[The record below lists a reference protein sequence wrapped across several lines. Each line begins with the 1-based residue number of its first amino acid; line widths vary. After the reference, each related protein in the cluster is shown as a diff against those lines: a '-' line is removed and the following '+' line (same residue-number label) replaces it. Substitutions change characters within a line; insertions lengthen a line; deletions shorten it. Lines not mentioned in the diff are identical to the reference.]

1 MDSKHRAWLYCRVD
15 APEDRNGVL
24 KKQEKQLFEFSE
36 QLGYQPVGTSSDLGG
51 NSNLEKLIQTAV
63 KHFDVLL
70 VGSLFHIHY
79 DRNKAIQYV
88 RQLQSLGVEVLSPLE
103 GHIFTEEVPL

>member
-1 MDSKHRAWLYCRVD
+1 MKRAWLYCRID
-15 APEDRNGVL
+15 APEDQNGAL

-36 QLGYQPVGTSSDLGG
+36 QLGYHPVGTISDLGD
-51 NSNLEKLIQTAV
+51 NRNLEKLIQAAAA